1 MILRIQWGQNWLNTV
16 LCNNRYMYF
25 FTERYDRA
33 LVFARRRHQK
43 QLRKGTGIPY
53 FAHLMATS
61 SLVLE
66 AGGNEDQ
73 AIAGLLHD
81 ALEDSDVT
89 AVTYDEL
96 VTEFGPTVAN
106 IVRDCSD
113 SEEADKPP
121 WRERKEAYLAA
132 LAHHSPDSVLV
143 SNADKLHNARSI
155 LSDYYRHGEELW
167 SRFNQ
172 DGDPLWYYRSLADK
186 YSELGSPLA
195 DELGRVVAELEE
207 LVQANTPTD

>member
-1 MILRIQWGQNWLNTV
+1 
-16 LCNNRYMYF
+16 MYF
-25 FTERYDRA
+25 LTERYDRA
-33 LVFARRRHQK
+33 LVFTRQRHQE

-81 ALEDSDVT
+81 ALEDTDIT
-89 AVTYDEL
+89 CVTYDEL
-96 VTEFGPTVAN
+96 VTEFGVTVAN

-113 SEEADKPP
+113 SEEVDKPT
-121 WRERKEAYLAA
+121 WRARKEAYLAA
-132 LAHHSPDSVLV
+132 LPHHSPDSVLV

-167 SRFNQ
+167 SRFNP
-172 DGDPLWYYRSLADK
+172 DSDPLWYYRSLANI
-186 YSELGSPLA
+186 YLELESPLA
-195 DELGRVVAELEE
+195 GELDRVVTELET
-207 LVQANTPTD
+207 VVARNRAR